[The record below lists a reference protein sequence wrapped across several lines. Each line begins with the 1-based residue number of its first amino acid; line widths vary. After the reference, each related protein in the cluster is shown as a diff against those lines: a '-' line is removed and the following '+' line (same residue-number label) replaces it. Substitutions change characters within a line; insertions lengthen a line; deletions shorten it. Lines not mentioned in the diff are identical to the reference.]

1 MSRIKPIIESE
12 IAFAPVEQI
21 DFEDF
26 KSLRKLVIL
35 PHIERQGLVWDEASE
50 DKYHRELFDAYGLRV
65 VSYKGL
71 RIGYIDVRY
80 DPHEDHVVVGRICL
94 MPAYQSMGICSGK
107 KLFLDVLL
115 MNPASRLY
123 ERLGFVKV
131 REDEKLAYYERL
143 PNLPSMSQ
151 IKKYDFA

>member
-1 MSRIKPIIESE
+1 
-12 IAFAPVEQI
+12 
-21 DFEDF
+21 
-26 KSLRKLVIL
+26 
-35 PHIERQGLVWDEASE
+35 
-50 DKYHRELFDAYGLRV
+50 
-65 VSYKGL
+65 
-71 RIGYIDVRY
+71 
-80 DPHEDHVVVGRICL
+80 
-94 MPAYQSMGICSGK
+94 MGICSGK